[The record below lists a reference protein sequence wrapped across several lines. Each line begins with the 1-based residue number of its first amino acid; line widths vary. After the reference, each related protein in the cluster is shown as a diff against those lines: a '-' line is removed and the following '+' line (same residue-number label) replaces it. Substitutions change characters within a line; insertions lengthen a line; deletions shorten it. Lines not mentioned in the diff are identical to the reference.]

1 MFLLVGRITSLAK
14 EKRES
19 LLASTSTSTGG
30 GGGGIPEDKLDDFMR
45 QVDELRIE
53 LEREKERMDAFL
65 IGACFSC
72 PLRRCP
78 FGNRATH
85 SPTAWHSQNDR
96 TLNRTGISTRCFASR
111 RSSTSTC
118 SSNSRRLRTRSC
130 SSCARCSAW
139 CVYDFGSVRLRLWYP
154 ATLSV
159 CFFEDY
165 LLTPFLG
172 RGTRNSCALALFL
185 SLSFHAS
192 SDRGDCQ

>member
-30 GGGGIPEDKLDDFMR
+30 GGGGIAEDKLDDFMR

-65 IGACFSC
+65 IGACFFSS
-72 PLRRCP
+72 LYAAVA
-78 FGNRATH
+78 FGNRANSLTH
-85 SPTAWHSQNDR
+85 RMAWHSQNDP
-96 TLNRTGISTRCFASR
+96 TSNRTGTSTRCFASR

-139 CVYDFGSVRLRLWYP
+139 CVSV
-154 ATLSV
+154 SV
-159 CFFEDY
+159 SVSLDY
-165 LLTPFLG
+165 YYYY
-172 RGTRNSCALALFL
+172 CY
-185 SLSFHAS
+185 
-192 SDRGDCQ
+192 